1 MLAFLLYY
9 ALLAVWPLL
18 LWPALRLK
26 GWSRA
31 WLLVVAIAGALATAH
46 EIRVLTG
53 PPAAIRLDILLI
65 AMVLGV
71 LYASAAAVL
80 FLRRRRKSA
89 AVLGAVLVLAGGGMT
104 AIWIESGR
112 EAERL
117 TEVFHA
123 RNALLFEAKFRSL
136 DAYASYFRTFDA
148 RPTLLPVGHW
158 AAQGGGE
165 AQGGGYFTRL
175 IVNPEGRA
183 WAFYPCEETE
193 CAYHSADPG
202 VRPAGDP
209 AEQRWEVTLGPLVG
223 APVTTL
229 RIAQSDPD
237 HLTLEGMGQPARFIK
252 TPPPIDPAPARQS
265 LIFLG
270 PFTQMECRGQS
281 AAVRQLWLWRED
293 ARLYA
298 VGIFATLLAGAHAG
312 YVSPVVLGEGV
323 RQGDAWH
330 FEWRRNGQAWSAS
343 ITLEIP
349 GAPEDP
355 RAMLTLARDGKPL
368 AQVMLARKAVFH
380 DEAIELAP
388 LTGKADW
395 DHWFD
400 IVLVGHFSSGDVPAC

>member
-1 MLAFLLYY
+1 MLAFLFYY

-18 LWPALRLK
+18 LWPAWRLK

-31 WLLVVAIAGALATAH
+31 WLLVAALAGALATAH
-46 EIRVLTG
+46 EVRVLTG

-71 LYASAAAVL
+71 LYAGAAAVL
-80 FLRRRRKSA
+80 FLGRRRKSA
-89 AVLGAVLVLAGGGMT
+89 AVVGIAIVLIGGGMSYT
-104 AIWIESGR
+104 WIEAGR
-112 EAERL
+112 QTERL
-117 TEVFHA
+117 TRAFYEGQ
-123 RNALLFEAKFRSL
+123 ALLFEAKFRSPE
-136 DAYASYFRTFDA
+136 AYAGYFRMFDA
-148 RPTLLPVGHW
+148 RPTLAPVGHW
-158 AAQGGGE
+158 VPQGEGV
-165 AQGGGYFTRL
+165 YFTRL

-183 WAFYPCEETE
+183 WAFYPCGRPGPVTE
-193 CAYHSADPG
+193 CMYTSAEPG
-202 VRPAGDP
+202 IRPAGEA
-209 AEQRWEVTLGPLVG
+209 AERRWEIALVSPSG
-223 APVTTL
+223 SPFQTV
-229 RIAQSDPD
+229 RIAHTGPD
-237 HLTLEGMGQPARFIK
+237 LLTLEGMGEPARFVK
-252 TPPPIDPAPARQS
+252 TPPPIDPAPARARLS
-265 LIFLG
+265 FLG

-281 AAVRQLWLWRED
+281 AAVRQLWLWQED

-330 FEWRRNGQAWSAS
+330 FEWRHSGQSWSAS

-355 RAMLTLARDGKPL
+355 GAMLTLTRGSKPL

>member
-46 EIRVLTG
+46 EIRVLSG
-53 PPAAIRLDILLI
+53 PPSAIRLDILLI

-89 AVLGAVLVLAGGGMT
+89 AVLGVVLVVAGGGMST
-104 AIWIESGR
+104 TWIESGR
-112 EAERL
+112 EVERL
-117 TEVFHA
+117 TRIFYA
-123 RNALLFEAKFRSL
+123 RNALLFEAKFRSPE
-136 DAYASYFRTFDA
+136 AYASYFRMFDA
-148 RPTLLPVGHW
+148 RPSLHPVGHW
-158 AAQGGGE
+158 E

-209 AEQRWEVTLGPLVG
+209 AERRWDVTLKPLVG
-223 APVTTL
+223 APVTTV

-237 HLTLEGMGQPARFIK
+237 HLTLEGMGQPATFTK
-252 TPPPIDPAPARQS
+252 TPPPIDPAPARRS

-270 PFTQMECRGQS
+270 PFVQVECRGQQ
-281 AAVRQLWLWRED
+281 ADVRQLWLWQED
-293 ARLYA
+293 TRLYA
-298 VGIFATLLAGAHAG
+298 VGIFSTLLAGAHAG

-330 FEWRRNGQAWSAS
+330 FEWRHSGQSWSAS

-355 RAMLTLARDGKPL
+355 GALLTLTRGSKPL